1 MHPPDSAHKTG
12 ELLCY
17 ALLHCEVQ
25 MLLPLAVTQGPRC
38 WPLFCAVLS
47 EDACLEAQI
56 LCWGSG
62 RGRLSSYWLAS
73 FRTSS
78 SVLGDCAAHR
88 GVVFWPFQRLQSHN
102 KASSPCLSCVRNML
116 LMLRFRPPASIQ
128 RQQEKAQANT
138 RFSMYSVFPWAGRW
152 KF

>member
-17 ALLHCEVQ
+17 SLLHCEVQ
-25 MLLPLAVTQGPRC
+25 VLLPVGVTQGPRG
-38 WPLFCAVLS
+38 WPLFCAILS
-47 EDACLEAQI
+47 PHDACFKAHV

-62 RGRLSSYWLAS
+62 RGRLSSYWHAS
-73 FRTSS
+73 FRVSS
-78 SVLGDCAAHR
+78 SVLRDCVAGRA
-88 GVVFWPFQRLQSHN
+88 VVFRLVQLLQSQN

-116 LMLRFRPPASIQ
+116 LMLRFRTPG
-128 RQQEKAQANT
+128 QEEKPQANT
-138 RFSMYSVFPWAGRW
+138 WCHIYSVFPWARRW